1 MKWIK
6 QGLLFCP
13 SDTSPA
19 WMASHAALPIPFLIG
34 PDRFRVF
41 LSIRNAKNQG
51 QIGYVDIEFKDR
63 WRVIVEA
70 PHPSLSPGALGAHD
84 DAGVTGG
91 CVFPAGGT
99 LYLYYTGWSLGRS
112 VPFYYHVGIA
122 RSLDQGQTFERLS
135 PGPLI
140 GTSFDDPFLLA
151 SPSVMKDNGRHRMWY
166 ISGCGWRESGG
177 EPEHRYHV
185 RYREGAGPLEWSN
198 PPSTAVTFETDRE
211 FAFGRPWVLRGEKQ
225 YHMWY
230 CVRGDRYRIGYAI
243 SDDGLVWHRRDGDVG
258 IDLSDSGWDSESQ
271 SYPAVFRHGN
281 SHYMLYNGNGYGK
294 TGVGIAM
301 LEGSLE

>member
-13 SDTSPA
+13 SAASPS
-19 WMASHAALPIPFLIG
+19 WMVSHAALPIPLQIG
-34 PDRFRVF
+34 PDCFRVF
-41 LSIRNAKNQG
+41 LSIRNQKNQG
-51 QIGYVDIEFKDR
+51 QIGYVDIEFNGQWK
-63 WRVIVEA
+63 VIAESA
-70 PHPSLSPGALGAHD
+70 AASLTPGNLGAHD

-91 CVFPAGGT
+91 CVVQGSDG

-122 RSLDQGQTFERLS
+122 RSLDEGKTFERLS

-151 SPSVMKDNGRHRMWY
+151 SPSVFEDNGRFRMCY
-166 ISGCGWRESGG
+166 ISGCGWRETSG
-177 EPEHRYHV
+177 EPEHLYHV
-185 RYREGAGPLEWSN
+185 CYREGAGPMDWSGT
-198 PPSTAVTFETDRE
+198 PCPAVSFKDDRE
-211 FAFGRPWVLRGEKQ
+211 FAFGRPWVIRGKNL

-230 CVRGDRYRIGYAI
+230 CVRGDRYRLGYA
-243 SDDGLVWHRRDGDVG
+243 SSEDGRSWQRHDAAVG
-258 IDLSDSGWDSESQ
+258 IGLSDSGWDSESQ
-271 SYPAVFRHGN
+271 SYPSIFQHGADY
-281 SHYMLYNGNGYGK
+281 YMLYNGNDYGK
-294 TGVGIAM
+294 TGVGIAR